1 MVRPKAKIKE
11 RNMNA
16 TASPRLLL
24 TPREAAATLAI
35 SERHL
40 WGLTK
45 AGTIPAIRLGRA
57 VRYRR
62 EALEKFADAQENGG
76 QR

>member
-1 MVRPKAKIKE
+1 MT
-11 RNMNA
+11 A
-16 TASPRLLL
+16 TISQTAGQLLL

-45 AGTIPAIRLGRA
+45 GRHNSSDPTWP
-57 VRYRR
+57 RRFSYRR
-62 EALEKFADAQENGG
+62 TGLHRGSPKSK
-76 QR
+76 RKSSHP